1 MMLGPVADEGIKLLG
16 KIFGENNLNANISDV
31 KSPNPF
37 VVFCRNH
44 IDQDPIGDSLPGF
57 STKFCNDFF
66 PAPTHTGI
74 CITKNLDTKEI
85 IYLEEEYDGFFE
97 VEKQSSKLT
106 VGKDNYWAQT
116 TVVINALKMDP
127 SKVMNSNEYAI
138 ILSENEAW
146 KHYLVICLTSKHILK
161 FISNFRACILELVTW
176 ILVSNYK
183 FIKIK
188 NLHKSFTLEIKMK
201 K

>member
-1 MMLGPVADEGIKLLG
+1 MSSSNCIIIENCRYGLSQAGMMLGPVVDDGIKLLG
-16 KIFGENNLNANISDV
+16 KIFGDNNLNANISNV

-57 STKFCNDFF
+57 STKFCNEFF

-74 CITKNLDTKEI
+74 CITKNLDIKEI
-85 IYLEEEYDGFFE
+85 LHLEEEYNGFFE
-97 VEKQSSKLT
+97 VEKQSSKLS

-127 SKVMNSNEYAI
+127 SKVMCYTFEI
-138 ILSENEAW
+138 FIL
-146 KHYLVICLTSKHILK
+146 YIYY
-161 FISNFRACILELVTW
+161 R
-176 ILVSNYK
+176 
-183 FIKIK
+183 
-188 NLHKSFTLEIKMK
+188 
-201 K
+201 